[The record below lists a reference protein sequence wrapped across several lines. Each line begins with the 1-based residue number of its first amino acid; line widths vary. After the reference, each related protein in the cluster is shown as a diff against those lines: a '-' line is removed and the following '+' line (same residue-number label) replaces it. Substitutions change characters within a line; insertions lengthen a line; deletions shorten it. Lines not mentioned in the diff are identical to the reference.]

1 MVTASTEFQVFVKP
15 IGAACNLDCRYCYYL
30 EKQQLY
36 PKDAPLRMPEDLL
49 EDYIAQ
55 HIAACPIPTVL
66 FSWHGG
72 EPTLLGVDYFRRI
85 VEIQRRHRISGREIV
100 NDLQTNGT
108 LLDEEWCRFLAAEG
122 FYVGLSLD
130 GPRELHDAYRVS
142 KGGKPS
148 HAQAINGLQLLQRY
162 GIHCD
167 VLCVV
172 HAGNVGHPLAVYR
185 FFKEAGIRHLVF
197 LPLVKRAEDG
207 GVTAETVAAQAYGAF
222 LCAVFDEWVR
232 EDIGRINVLN
242 FEEAARP
249 EQGAEHALCVFRP
262 TCGEL
267 PVLEHNGDFYSC
279 DHFVD
284 PEHRL
289 GNIRDRSLIEVLED
303 PAQRAFGQAKRDSL
317 PHSCRICAVL
327 DCCNG
332 GCPKDRFVGAPDG
345 ESGANYLCAGYKAF
359 FTHARP
365 AMRRLASY
373 VQTGRSIEGFA
384 KLIRSADAKGSTAG
398 RNDPCPCGSGRKY
411 KKCCMAKLSSGA
423 R

>member
-36 PKDAPLRMPEDLL
+36 PADASRRMPEDLL
-49 EDYIAQ
+49 EHYIAQ

-72 EPTLLGVDYFRRI
+72 EPTLLGVDYFRKI
-85 VEIQRRHRISGREIV
+85 VEIQRKFRIAGREII

-130 GPRELHDAYRVS
+130 GPRELHDSYRVS
-142 KGGKPS
+142 KGGKPT
-148 HAQAINGLQLLQRY
+148 HAQVVEGLHQLQRF

-167 VLCVV
+167 ALCVV
-172 HAGNVGHPLAVYR
+172 HAGNVGHPQAVYR

-197 LPLVKRAEDG
+197 LPLVMRADGG
-207 GVTAETVAAQAYGAF
+207 GVTAESVPAEAFGAF
-222 LCAVFDEWVR
+222 LCTIFDQWIR
-232 EDIGRINVLN
+232 EDIGRINVLM

-249 EQGAEHALCVFRP
+249 EQGAEHAVCVFRP

-284 PEHRL
+284 RAHHL
-289 GNIRDRSLIEVLED
+289 GNIRDRSLISVLED
-303 PAQRAFGQAKRDSL
+303 PAQRAFGLAKRDAL
-317 PHSCRICAVL
+317 PRNCRHCDVL
-327 DCCNG
+327 DYCNG
-332 GCPKDRFVGAPDG
+332 GCPKDRFVRSAEG
-345 ESGANYLCAGYKAF
+345 ESGTNYLCAGYKAF

-365 AMRRLASY
+365 YMRQLASY
-373 VQTGRSIEGFA
+373 VRTGQPIEGFA
-384 KLIRSADAKGSTAG
+384 ARVRAADARAATAG

-411 KKCCMAKLSSGA
+411 KKCCGGERSAAG
-423 R
+423 